1 MVMRFTHY
9 FQKQFASNSGSLMFL
24 DTAVN
29 SNNAADYR
37 LQAAEHPYATDVE
50 WDPTGRYVVTYVSAW
65 IRNGD
70 NEYQVWSFLGRRLR
84 KETKVSQNL
93 FCLLDHCND
102 KI

>member
-1 MVMRFTHY
+1 
-9 FQKQFASNSGSLMFL
+9 MFL

-29 SNNAADYR
+29 SANAADFK

-65 IRNGD
+65 IRPND

-84 KETKVSQNL
+84 KETKVE
-93 FCLLDHCND
+93 FGIR
-102 KI
+102 K